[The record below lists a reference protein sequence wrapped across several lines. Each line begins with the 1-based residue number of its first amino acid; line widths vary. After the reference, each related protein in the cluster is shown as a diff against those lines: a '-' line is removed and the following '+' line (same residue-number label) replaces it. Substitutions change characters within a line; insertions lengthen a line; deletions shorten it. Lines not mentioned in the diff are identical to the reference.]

1 MRHKVKGTKLNRTAS
16 HRKALMRNMTT
27 SLLKHKRIKTT
38 LAKAKALRVYVEPII
53 TKAKENDLN
62 AKKYVMEII
71 KDKDVVKSLFTEII
85 DSVADRKGGYT
96 RIVKLGQRLGD
107 AAEMAIIELVDF
119 NEVAN
124 AKASE
129 SKEKK
134 EAKAKEKKEKKSS
147 EEVEEAN
154 VVEEKTSKKK

>member
-16 HRKALMRNMTT
+16 HRKALMRNLTT

>member
-16 HRKALMRNMTT
+16 HRKALMRNLAT

-71 KDKDVVKSLFTEII
+71 KDKEVVKSLFSEII

-96 RIVKLGQRLGD
+96 RVVKLGQRLGD

-124 AKASE
+124 AKATE

-134 EAKAKEKKEKKSS
+134 EAKAKEKKEKKPA